1 MCIWKPGNWEGC
13 ECLSVSKY
21 SWSLLYVNGKTHSDI
36 PALPSLKTVWFLH
49 LSASPVF
56 VFSCNNVRLGTLFL
70 TAARW
75 EELVQYQVMKNP
87 KETFGNGSF
96 REKLLLLQYCLSL
109 TEPKGRPWKLAGKGV
124 KQVKGWRLL
133 NSPLLNPLNEI
144 TYMESYCILICVGWG
159 LSPCPTRWGEGCSPH
174 PLVPWHLHR
183 IGERAEPAPATN
195 WVLWFAGTLS
205 QFPSHTTP
213 AGAGESVRGAQEGGT
228 WQQWASKHSLLIEPY
243 QRIDLQQLTL
253 KYKRYRPRD
262 ITSTSHGQ
270 GCLWHVGQ
278 HVNKSHKSQWPREKD
293 ISQIFLVS
301 FLEQHCSFTALLH
314 LGAIQSLLSWWMRIL
329 SSFCFLG
336 KKPLFME
343 RVHEK

>member
-1 MCIWKPGNWEGC
+1 M
-13 ECLSVSKY
+13 
-21 SWSLLYVNGKTHSDI
+21 
-36 PALPSLKTVWFLH
+36 WFLH

-56 VFSCNNVRLGTLFL
+56 VFSCNNVRLGTLFR

-205 QFPSHTTP
+205 QFPSHTGTCWGWRECEGCTGRWNMTTVSLKALP
-213 AGAGESVRGAQEGGT
+213 ANWT
-228 WQQWASKHSLLIEPY
+228 LSKDRSAAAHSEI
-243 QRIDLQQLTL
+243 
-253 KYKRYRPRD
+253 
-262 ITSTSHGQ
+262 
-270 GCLWHVGQ
+270 
-278 HVNKSHKSQWPREKD
+278 
-293 ISQIFLVS
+293 
-301 FLEQHCSFTALLH
+301 
-314 LGAIQSLLSWWMRIL
+314 
-329 SSFCFLG
+329 
-336 KKPLFME
+336 
-343 RVHEK
+343 